1 MKKLVLVF
9 AIVATAS
16 LVTSCA
22 RRQARIE
29 AEQEAIASEEQSPAA
44 GEAAIVNVVEGTAEG
59 VVGDSLIT
67 DTVVGISVTPVE

>member
-1 MKKLVLVF
+1 MKKLVLAF
-9 AIVATAS
+9 AIIATAS

-29 AEQEAIASEEQSPAA
+29 AEQQEIAAEEGQAEP
-44 GEAAIVNVVEGTAEG
+44 EAAIVNVVEGTAEG
-59 VVGDSLIT
+59 VVGDSLVT